1 MTKQKKSNRFVG
13 VVLETIGGPLLWGLI
28 ATFAFYFAVREGFVT
43 NQLLVRYTAGHP
55 VEYVEVALFF
65 VGLVAVMRRGALAL
79 SESVKATK
87 VKLQHRSSD
96 SINDRVAHLL
106 GQIESLPGKLR
117 HSLFVRRLNDAL
129 THVQRNETAEHLEDE
144 LKYLADVEA
153 ERSHDGYAL
162 VRMIIWA
169 TPMLGFL
176 GTVIGIT
183 LALGDLSPEAL
194 VNSPKEAMEGLLSGL
209 SVAFDTTALALTL
222 SITLMFAQFVTQQLD
237 TQLLSVLD
245 RQATRELAP
254 YFRRETQ
261 STDPQTETLQRMAVQ
276 MTDAIQASNQR
287 QMELWQKSLDQ
298 SHQQWVQLMQDTGQL
313 VHEAVAGA
321 IDENLRNH
329 TNNLAMV
336 EKQATEQA
344 SDNWQQWHDT
354 AAETLQRVT
363 DQQQELTRHGE
374 VMLKVIQATGDVT
387 QLETALNQN
396 LRALAGAKNFED
408 TVMSLSAAIQLLTSR
423 LGKPMPRDSQVK
435 LDDGQERAA

>member
-1 MTKQKKSNRFVG
+1 M
-13 VVLETIGGPLLWGLI
+13 
-28 ATFAFYFAVREGFVT
+28 
-43 NQLLVRYTAGHP
+43 
-55 VEYVEVALFF
+55 
-65 VGLVAVMRRGALAL
+65 
-79 SESVKATK
+79 
-87 VKLQHRSSD
+87 
-96 SINDRVAHLL
+96 
-106 GQIESLPGKLR
+106 
-117 HSLFVRRLNDAL
+117 RRLNDAL